1 MGKSGYV
8 CAGFETMGSFLDKF
22 FMEKSLNDCFS
33 KETLNNFFLQTCNKF
48 LHSFGAS
55 FSGRKKYDK
64 YAKQEAKLFRQNR
77 DYGFFNDCTFIVD
90 SGGFQASIG
99 SLDKKETNILYDI
112 YYNDFLVN
120 HKDVYDR
127 AFVLD
132 IPPGP
137 GCKIFSSFDDVYEM
151 NHKSYMKAVNL
162 PDDVRDKMIYIH
174 HFRTPKLW
182 EIYTRIMDENDLFD
196 KFKYHATGGIVAN
209 MASDTA
215 IPCVIYIL
223 PLIPL
228 LARAK
233 KYSRKKLYF
242 HILGGAQYR
251 DVFFYELF
259 KIHVMKVHG
268 IELEITYDSSGI
280 LKGLMQGRIIPIL
293 MNGKLTRIDL
303 RTFAL
308 DGKQMGLNDDRKV
321 IEIYKST
328 LNELCKFGFKEISVD
343 KVYSEETGSFLYDIM
358 SYTMLYMLY
367 IYSKAEDYLKG
378 VAAEIYKL
386 YEAHNS
392 RVDQDD
398 HEDIVLFNKE
408 VYEIIRNMN
417 EGKVTKKAASKSNS
431 VSTSLD
437 MLTDLDED
445 FCKHIVTKFLSKD
458 EFISLSSDKFLTF

>member
-1 MGKSGYV
+1 
-8 CAGFETMGSFLDKF
+8 
-22 FMEKSLNDCFS
+22 MEKTLACYFSRGVLND
-33 KETLNNFFLQTCNKF
+33 FFLQTCDKF

-55 FSGRKKYDK
+55 FSGRKKYNK
-64 YAKQEAKLFRQNR
+64 YAEQEAKLFKKNR
-77 DYGFFNDCTFIVD
+77 DYGFFNDCVFMVD

-99 SLDKKETNILYDI
+99 SINKKETDILYDI

-137 GCKIFSSFDDVYEM
+137 GCNIFSSFDDVYEM
-151 NHKSYMKAVNL
+151 NHKSYIKAASL
-162 PDDVRDKMIYIH
+162 PDGVRDKMIYIH

-215 IPCVIYIL
+215 IPCIIYIL

-233 KYSRKKLYF
+233 KYNRKKLYF

-280 LKGLMQGRIIPIL
+280 FKGLMQGRIVPIL
-293 MNGKLTRIDL
+293 MNGKLTRLDL
-303 RTFAL
+303 RTTAL
-308 DGKQMGLNDDRKV
+308 DGKQMGLDDDRKV
-321 IEIYKST
+321 IDIYRST

-343 KVYSEETGSFLYDIM
+343 KVYSEETGTFLYDIM
-358 SYTMLYMLY
+358 SYSMLHMLY
-367 IYSKAEDYLKG
+367 IYSKAEDYLKTE
-378 VAAEIYKL
+378 AAKIYKI
-386 YEAHNS
+386 YEAHSDRMN
-392 RVDQDD
+392 QDD
-398 HEDIVLFNKE
+398 HEDIVLFNQK
-408 VYEIIRNMN
+408 VYETIRNMN
-417 EGKVTKKAASKSNS
+417 EGKVTKKATSKSTS
-431 VSTSLD
+431 VSKSLD

-445 FCKHIVTKFLSKD
+445 LCKHIIIKNLAKD
-458 EFISLSSDKFLTF
+458 EFISLSSDKHNKYLTI